1 MPLPR
6 SSDESAL
13 LIPATSRAQHFC
25 STGRAARTE
34 SAYQRGRVPSSLC
47 VFTREAEP
55 SGAGESEPSCSFCAI
70 GRGSELGGRLRQ
82 HGDRNSMGWGLGRV
96 PALSRFSRAREAPRN
111 HALGPRVGTDNTLT
125 MERKPFRCCGVRCSR
140 KPILSNRDVLRAFFL
155 KILRQSLASHPI
167 AARRASNVSS
177 WCGAQ
182 A

>member
-111 HALGPRVGTDNTLT
+111 QPTRWACASARIIRST
-125 MERKPFRCCGVRCSR
+125 MERKPFHCCGVRCSR
-140 KPILSNRDVLRAFFL
+140 KPILSN
-155 KILRQSLASHPI
+155 STS
-167 AARRASNVSS
+167 VSTAKMS
-177 WCGAQ
+177 FAPFS
-182 A
+182 